1 MHLNE
6 HFMKVFNV
14 TTQKELV
21 AEGSEPHYQHLGAK
35 NSNRVKIMLR
45 VAIFENKMRQKHV
58 AYIIYDLRMPRKK
71 RTHLWAKCLFFTQ
84 ITSTHLNDV
93 GYSTN
98 ILKYL
103 FFLEK
108 NTQKPSDNQQS

>member
-45 VAIFENKMRQKHV
+45 VAIFEK
-58 AYIIYDLRMPRKK
+58 
-71 RTHLWAKCLFFTQ
+71 
-84 ITSTHLNDV
+84 
-93 GYSTN
+93 
-98 ILKYL
+98 
-103 FFLEK
+103 
-108 NTQKPSDNQQS
+108 